1 MAEKSFFAGF
11 YQDPKFIDAMNAN
24 YTTKEMPNSVK
35 RLKEHA
41 GFNLATMKWGDY
53 QPILTPSHKWPG
65 KTYQLWQES
74 MQAARDSL
82 AKQPNMLQLSPSDA
96 AVPATKCDLADAVI
110 RKCFNSEPPI
120 QIIIDVM
127 VKKATDTDPALHD
140 VKTEW
145 TSVNK
150 EPTLK
155 FTMVCPY
162 EPPTSKGG

>member
-11 YQDPKFIDAMNAN
+11 YQDPKFIYAMNVN
-24 YTTKEMPNSVK
+24 YTTKAMPDSVK
-35 RLKEHA
+35 KLKEHA

-53 QPILTPSHKWPG
+53 QPILTPKDKWPG
-65 KTYQLWQES
+65 KTHELWQES

-82 AKQPNMLQLSPSDA
+82 SKQPNKLPLSPSDA
-96 AVPATKCDLADAVI
+96 AVPATKCDLADAAI

-127 VKKATDTDPALHD
+127 VKKAADLDPTLHD
-140 VKTEW
+140 VKIEW
-145 TSVNK
+145 TTLNA

-155 FTMVCPY
+155 FTMVCPFE
-162 EPPTSKGG
+162 EPKKGS